1 MQPINYFTQ
10 VQQPIQAALQ
20 GYQAGAAIRDDQMQ
34 QQALAAKLA
43 EQERARQAQIQ
54 MQQEVAALASNPNAS
69 ARDYAALTM
78 RYPSLKDQFKQSWD
92 MVSKERQSGVL
103 DMMTRSYAALSSG
116 RPDIAEKV
124 MRERAEAMRASGN
137 EDGAKPHE
145 MWADM
150 IKAQPDQAR
159 HLGALMLSSVMDPD
173 KFAETFTKLG
183 AEGRAAEMQG
193 PAVRKAEAEAA
204 TAEVTARFAEPTAT
218 ADLTK
223 KQADAQKAAV
233 AAKFAESQAVADLK
247 LNAAQIEKMAADTE
261 IARMNARI
269 AAMNAQTSRE
279 GNALKLKE
287 LQLKI
292 DEATQKR
299 DAALREKVATAES
312 GASSIDNMLN
322 TIERIKAN
330 PNLADVLG
338 SMEGRIPDRM
348 VGALNPLPSGDR
360 KADAVALIN
369 TLGSQAFLAQ
379 IPSIKGMGA
388 LSNAEG
394 EKLQQALQNLGRAQ
408 SEKQFGD
415 NLNEAGR
422 LLLKARK
429 SLENST
435 GVPLG
440 KPDTPAKP
448 TAPSGGVTVSGW

>member
-1 MQPINYFTQ
+1 MQPINYMAQ

-20 GYQAGAAIRDDQMQ
+20 GYQAGAAIRDDQQ
-34 QQALAAKLA
+34 QQAALQAKLV
-43 EQERARQAQIQ
+43 EQERARLAQIQ

-78 RYPSLKDQFKQSWD
+78 RYPGLKDQFKQSWE
-92 MVSKERQSGVL
+92 MVSKDRQAGVL

-137 EDGAKPHE
+137 EEGAKPHE

-183 AEGRAAEMQG
+183 AEGRAAELQG
-193 PAVRKAEAEAA
+193 PAVREANAKAT
-204 TAEVTARFAEPTAT
+204 TAEVTARFAEPTAV
-218 ADLTK
+218 ADLGK

-247 LNAAQIEKMAADTE
+247 LNAAQIQKMAADTE

-279 GNALKLKE
+279 GNDLKLKE
-287 LQLKI
+287 LQLKVE
-292 DEATQKR
+292 DVVQKR
-299 DAALREKVATAES
+299 DAAVREKVAQAES
-312 GASSIDNMLN
+312 GGAAIDNMLN
-322 TIERIKAN
+322 TIERIKN
-330 PNLADVLG
+330 NGSLDSILG
-338 SMEGRIPDRM
+338 VVAGR
-348 VGALNPLPSGDR
+348 LPGMTGEA
-360 KADAVALIN
+360 ADAEMLIE
-369 TLGSQAFLAQ
+369 TLGSQAFLSQ
-379 IPSIKGMGA
+379 IPNIKGMGA

-394 EKLQQALQNLGRAQ
+394 DKLQSALQNFKRAQ
-408 SEKQFGD
+408 SPKQFRA
-415 NLNEAGR
+415 NLDEAAR
-422 LLLKARK
+422 LLLKGRK
-429 SLENST
+429 NIERST
-435 GVPLG
+435 GVTLG

-448 TAPSGGVTVSGW
+448 TAPAGNVTVSGW